1 MLKGKTLSG
10 LMLLA
15 LCGTSLYT
23 LSLASAGGSA
33 VPATSTPATSTPVT
47 TTIAAADAQTRKVV
61 AAADAFLATLSAAQ
75 KKAVLFAFTDA
86 TQRKNWSNFPLG
98 GPGANR
104 KGVKWGDLSA
114 PQRAALMT
122 LLGTVLSP
130 AGLDMVKG
138 QMLADDLIRA
148 TDQGQGPA
156 GAQAGAGQAGPGAG
170 AVPASGAQTAAPGT
184 TQPSGTAQPGGSA
197 AQLPAAAP
205 AGGPPAGNQ
214 PAGSRP
220 AVSFGSDYYFVSF
233 VGTPST
239 TSPWMLQFGGHHL
252 ALNATVVGPN
262 ITLSPSLT
270 GGEPIKVSFNGQ
282 TYTLV
287 PQVPLEMQAAEKL
300 LASLTAAQKAKAVVS
315 STRTDLVLGPGHDGQ
330 VLQPEGLP
338 ASAMTAAQK
347 TQFLALIRARLG
359 ILNADD
365 LVQKMTAIQKNLD
378 RTYFAWFGP
387 TAAGNAAYFR
397 VTGPTLILEFAPQ
410 ANDGDPAN
418 HLHNMYRDPTNEY
431 GAAWTSLK

>member
-1 MLKGKTLSG
+1 MKKLVFPG
-10 LMLLA
+10 LLA
-15 LCGTSLYT
+15 TALLAG
-23 LSLASAGGSA
+23 LSAQSFSPALAATTVA
-33 VPATSTPATSTPVT
+33 VP
-47 TTIAAADAQTRKVV
+47 AADAQTRKVV

-75 KKAVLFAFTDA
+75 KKAVLFAFSDD

-104 KGVKWGDLSA
+104 LGLRWGEMTPA
-114 PQRAALMT
+114 QRGALMT

-130 AGLDMVKG
+130 SGVNMVRG

-148 TDQGQGPA
+148 TDQGMPGGQP
-156 GAQAGAGQAGPGAG
+156 GANQPGAG
-170 AVPASGAQTAAPGT
+170 AAGAGASPAAS
-184 TQPSGTAQPGGSA
+184 SAQP
-197 AQLPAAAP
+197 PAGAP

-220 AVSFGSDYYFVSF
+220 AVSFGSEYYFVSF

-252 ALNATVVGPN
+252 AINATVVGPN

-270 GGEPIKVSFNGQ
+270 GGEPIRVSFNGQ

-287 PQVPLEMQAAEKL
+287 PNVPVEAQAASAL
-300 LASLTAAQKAKAVVS
+300 LRTLSAAQQARAVVS
-315 STRTDLVLGPGHDGQ
+315 TTRGDLVLGPGHDGQ

-347 TQFLALIRARLG
+347 TQFLALIRDRLG

-365 LVQKMTAIQKNLD
+365 LAQKMTAIGKNLD
-378 RTYFAWFGP
+378 KTYFAWFGP
-387 TAAGNAAYFR
+387 TAAGSAAYFR

-410 ANDGDPAN
+410 SNDGDPAN

-431 GAAWTSLK
+431 GAAWTTLK